1 MTKYKSV
8 PTFFIHGFAP
18 SLENILTQHQV
29 MLALLRFGAGIK
41 GKIVDAW
48 QFGLPVV
55 STEIGA
61 EGMTVSDVWGGKI
74 AHYVDDH
81 VTAAIDLYL
90 NEIEWV
96 DASRQ

>member
-1 MTKYKSV
+1 
-8 PTFFIHGFAP
+8 
-18 SLENILTQHQV
+18 
-29 MLALLRFGAGIK
+29 MLALRQFEAGLK
-41 GKIVDAW
+41 GMIVDAW

-74 AHYVDDH
+74 ALSVDDH